1 MRKLLAI
8 FILIATLV
16 GCNKQHEG
24 LDVVVG
30 GPVPT
35 PISVA
40 IDDTRAEAGKDSA
53 KSVFENG
60 ILGRD
65 VTMRYILQV
74 YIDGQAA
81 TRCVQY
87 SDTTSVEFRPLL
99 VPNRNYKF
107 VVWADVVTKDSGVED
122 WSNVGDNH
130 YNTDD
135 LENITLL
142 GDWNAMDESRDAF
155 TGITIK
161 NNFECNGPV
170 TISLTRPFAKL
181 RIVATDKANA
191 TTLPVKGMM
200 EYTTSHRVAFN
211 AVEGTAAAASLEKKT
226 HTYSIDTYSNDAN
239 SVSDLTLFSDYF
251 FSENDTISLKFTIYA
266 DNAMS
271 TPIGKEYIIDK
282 IVVKRNSL
290 TTIKGEILTG
300 GVVRISVDGYD
311 YVLAGTGELMD

>member
-1 MRKLLAI
+1 M
-8 FILIATLV
+8 
-16 GCNKQHEG
+16 
-24 LDVVVG
+24 VVG

-40 IDDTRAEAGKDSA
+40 IDDTRAAGVDSA
-53 KSVFENG
+53 EGVFKNG
-60 ILGRD
+60 ILNSPD

-191 TTLPVKGMM
+191 TKLPVKGKVT
-200 EYTTSHRVAFN
+200 YTTSHRVAFN
-211 AVEGTAAAASLEKKT
+211 AVEGKAAEASVNKE
-226 HTYSIDTYSNDAN
+226 HTYSIDTYSDDTN
-239 SVSDLTLFSDYF
+239 SISDLTLFSDYF
-251 FSENDTISLKFTIYA
+251 LAENDTISLKFTIYA
-266 DNAMS
+266 DDAMS
-271 TPIGKEYIIDK
+271 TPIGKEYTINN

-300 GVVRISVDGYD
+300 GGVRISVDN
-311 YVLAGTGELMD
+311 YVLADPVEPMD

>member
-16 GCNKQHEG
+16 GCNKQQEG

-40 IDDTRAEAGKDSA
+40 IDDTRAAGVDSA

-65 VTMRYILQV
+65 NVTMRYILQV

-191 TTLPVKGMM
+191 TKLPVKGKVT
-200 EYTTSHRVAFN
+200 YTTSHRVAFN
-211 AVEGTAAAASLEKKT
+211 AVEGKAAEASVNKE
-226 HTYSIDTYSNDAN
+226 HTYSIDTYSDDAN
-239 SVSDLTLFSDYF
+239 SNFTLFSDYF
-251 FSENDTISLKFTIYA
+251 LAENDTISLKFTIY
-266 DNAMS
+266 DEMN
-271 TPIGKEYIIDK
+271 TQIGKEYTINN

-290 TTIKGEILTG
+290 TTIKGAILTG

-311 YVLAGTGELMD
+311 YVLAGPVEPMD

>member
-1 MRKLLAI
+1 M
-8 FILIATLV
+8 
-16 GCNKQHEG
+16 
-24 LDVVVG
+24 VVD

-40 IDDTRAEAGKDSA
+40 IDDTRAAGEDSA
-53 KSVFENG
+53 EGVFKNR
-60 ILGRD
+60 ILNSPD

-191 TTLPVKGMM
+191 TTMPVKGKVT
-200 EYTTSHRVAFN
+200 YTTSHRVAFN
-211 AVEGTAAAASLEKKT
+211 AVEGKAAEASENME
-226 HTYSIDTYSNDAN
+226 HTYSIDTYSDDTN
-239 SVSDLTLFSDYF
+239 SISDLTLFSDYF
-251 FSENDTISLKFTIYA
+251 LAENDTISLKFTIYA
-266 DNAMS
+266 DDAMS
-271 TPIGKEYIIDK
+271 TPIGKEYIIND

-300 GVVRISVDGYD
+300 GGVRISVDD
-311 YVLAGTGELMD
+311 YVLADPVEPMD

>member
-16 GCNKQHEG
+16 GCNKQQEG
-24 LDVVVG
+24 LDVVVD

-40 IDDTRAEAGKDSA
+40 IDDTRAAGVDSE

-65 VTMRYILQV
+65 NVTMRYILQV
-74 YIDGQAA
+74 YIDNEPAI
-81 TRCVQY
+81 RCVKY
-87 SDTTSVEFRPLL
+87 GNTKSMEFSPLL

-107 VVWADVVTKDSGVED
+107 VVWADVVTNGAQDI
-122 WSNVGDNH
+122 DNH
-130 YNTDD
+130 YNTTN
-135 LENITLL
+135 LEKITLL

-155 TGITIK
+155 TGVATE
-161 NNFECNGPV
+161 NNFACDSPV

-191 TTLPVKGMM
+191 TTKPVKGRV

-211 AVEGTAAAASLEKKT
+211 AVEGKAAEASVNKE
-226 HTYSIDTYSNDAN
+226 HIYSIDTYSDDTN
-239 SVSDLTLFSDYF
+239 SISDLTLFSDYF
-251 FSENDTISLKFTIYA
+251 LAENDIISLKFTIYA
-266 DNAMS
+266 DEAMN
-271 TPIGKEYIIDK
+271 TQIGKEYTINN

-300 GVVRISVDGYD
+300 GGVRISVDD
-311 YVLAGTGELMD
+311 YVLAGPVEPMD

>member
-1 MRKLLAI
+1 M
-8 FILIATLV
+8 
-16 GCNKQHEG
+16 
-24 LDVVVG
+24 VVD

-40 IDDTRAEAGKDSA
+40 IDDTRAAGVDSA
-53 KSVFENG
+53 EGVFKNG
-60 ILGRD
+60 ILNSPD

-142 GDWNAMDESRDAF
+142 GWNAMDESRDAF

-161 NNFECNGPV
+161 NNFECNSPV

-191 TTLPVKGMM
+191 TLPVKGKVT
-200 EYTTSHRVAFN
+200 YTTSHRVAFN
-211 AVEGTAAAASLEKKT
+211 AVEGKAAEASENKE
-226 HTYSIDTYSNDAN
+226 HTYSIDTYSDDTN
-239 SVSDLTLFSDYF
+239 SISDLTLFSDYF
-251 FSENDTISLKFTIYA
+251 LAENDTISLKFTIYA
-266 DNAMS
+266 DDAMS
-271 TPIGKEYIIDK
+271 TPIGKEYTINN

-290 TTIKGEILTG
+290 TTIKGAILTG

-311 YVLAGTGELMD
+311 YVLADPVEPMD

>member
-16 GCNKQHEG
+16 GCNKQQEG
-24 LDVVVG
+24 LDVIVD

-40 IDDTRAEAGKDSA
+40 IDDTRAAGVDSA

-65 VTMRYILQV
+65 NVTMRYILQV
-74 YIDGQAA
+74 YIDDQPAI
-81 TRCVQY
+81 RCVQY
-87 SDTTSVEFRPLL
+87 GDTKIMEFSPLL

-107 VVWADVVTKDSGVED
+107 VVWADVVTNGAQDI
-122 WSNVGDNH
+122 DNH
-130 YNTDD
+130 YNTTN
-135 LENITLL
+135 LENITLK

-155 TGITIK
+155 TGVATE
-161 NNFECNGPV
+161 NNFACDSPV
-170 TISLTRPFAKL
+170 TINLTRPFAKL

-191 TTLPVKGMM
+191 TTMPVKGKVT
-200 EYTTSHRVAFN
+200 YTTSHRVAFN
-211 AVEGTAAAASLEKKT
+211 AFEGTAAAASLENKT

-251 FSENDTISLKFTIYA
+251 FAEDDTISLKFAIYA
-266 DNAMS
+266 DDAMS
-271 TPIGKEYIIDK
+271 TQIGKEYIIND

-300 GVVRISVDGYD
+300 GGVRISVDD
-311 YVLAGTGELMD
+311 YVLADPVEPMD

>member
-16 GCNKQHEG
+16 GCNKQQEG
-24 LDVVVG
+24 LDVIVG
-30 GPVPT
+30 GPVPA

-40 IDDTRAEAGKDSA
+40 IDDTRAAGVDSA

-65 VTMRYILQV
+65 NVTMRYILQV
-74 YIDGQAA
+74 YIDNEPAI
-81 TRCVQY
+81 RCVQY
-87 SDTTSVEFRPLL
+87 GDTKSMEFSPLL

-107 VVWADVVTKDSGVED
+107 VVWADVVTNGAQDI
-122 WSNVGDNH
+122 DNH
-130 YNTDD
+130 YNTTN
-135 LENITLL
+135 LEKITLL

-155 TGITIK
+155 TGVETK
-161 NNFECNGPV
+161 NNFACDSPV

-191 TTLPVKGMM
+191 TTKPVKGRV
-200 EYTTSHRVAFN
+200 EYTTSHREAFN
-211 AVEGTAAAASLEKKT
+211 AFEGTAAAASLENKT
-226 HTYSIDTYSNDAN
+226 HTYSIDTYSNDTN
-239 SVSDLTLFSDYF
+239 SNFTLFSDYF
-251 FSENDTISLKFTIYA
+251 FAEDDTISLKFTIY
-266 DNAMS
+266 DEMN
-271 TPIGKEYIIDK
+271 TPIGKEYTIDN

-300 GVVRISVDGYD
+300 GGVRISVDD
-311 YVLAGTGELMD
+311 YVLADPVVPMD

>member
-16 GCNKQHEG
+16 GCNKQQEG
-24 LDVVVG
+24 LDVIVD

-40 IDDTRAEAGKDSA
+40 IDDTRAAGVDSA

-65 VTMRYILQV
+65 NVTMRYILQV
-74 YIDGQAA
+74 YIDNEPAI
-81 TRCVQY
+81 RCVQY
-87 SDTTSVEFRPLL
+87 GDTKIMEFSPLL

-107 VVWADVVTKDSGVED
+107 VVWADVVTNGAQDI
-122 WSNVGDNH
+122 DNH
-130 YNTDD
+130 YNTTNLD
-135 LENITLL
+135 NITLL

-155 TGITIK
+155 TGVVTK
-161 NNFECNGPV
+161 NNFACDSPV

-191 TTLPVKGMM
+191 TTLPVKGRV

-211 AVEGTAAAASLEKKT
+211 AATGEAAAASENKT
-226 HTYSIDTYSNDAN
+226 HDYNIDAYSNDAN
-239 SVSDLTLFSDYF
+239 SVSNLTLFSDYF
-251 FSENDTISLKFTIYA
+251 FAEDDIISLKFTIY
-266 DNAMS
+266 DEMN
-271 TPIGKEYIIDK
+271 TQIGKEYTIDK

-290 TTIKGEILTG
+290 TTIKGAILTG

-311 YVLAGTGELMD
+311 YVLADPGKPMD

>member
-1 MRKLLAI
+1 M
-8 FILIATLV
+8 
-16 GCNKQHEG
+16 
-24 LDVVVG
+24 VVG

-40 IDDTRAEAGKDSA
+40 IDDTRAAGVDSA
-53 KSVFENG
+53 EGVFKNG
-60 ILGRD
+60 ILD
-65 VTMRYILQV
+65 SPNVTMRYILQV
-74 YIDGQAA
+74 YIDGQADIDGQAA

-87 SDTTSVEFRPLL
+87 SDNPSVEFRPLL

-142 GDWNAMDESRDAF
+142 DDWNAMDESRDAF

-191 TTLPVKGMM
+191 TMPVKGKVT
-200 EYTTSHRVAFN
+200 YTTSHRVAFN
-211 AVEGTAAAASLEKKT
+211 AVEGKAAEASVNKE
-226 HTYSIDTYSNDAN
+226 HTYSIDTYSDDTDSNF
-239 SVSDLTLFSDYF
+239 TLFSDYF
-251 FSENDTISLKFTIYA
+251 LAENDIISLKFTIYA
-266 DNAMS
+266 DEAMN
-271 TPIGKEYIIDK
+271 TQIGKEYTINN

-300 GVVRISVDGYD
+300 GGVRISVGD
-311 YVLAGTGELMD
+311 YGNAGEGGLME

>member
-1 MRKLLAI
+1 M
-8 FILIATLV
+8 
-16 GCNKQHEG
+16 
-24 LDVVVG
+24 VVG

-40 IDDTRAEAGKDSA
+40 IDDTRAAGVDSA
-53 KSVFENG
+53 EGVFKNG
-60 ILGRD
+60 ILNSSD

-161 NNFECNGPV
+161 NNFECNSPV

-191 TTLPVKGMM
+191 TTLPVKGKVT
-200 EYTTSHRVAFN
+200 YTTSHRVAFN
-211 AVEGTAAAASLEKKT
+211 AVEGTAAAASLENKT
-226 HTYSIDTYSNDAN
+226 HTYSIDIDTYLNDTNSNF
-239 SVSDLTLFSDYF
+239 TLFSDYF
-251 FSENDTISLKFTIYA
+251 LAENDTISLKFTIYA
-266 DNAMS
+266 DDAMS
-271 TPIGKEYIIDK
+271 TPIGKEYIIND
-282 IVVKRNSL
+282 IVVKHNSL

-300 GVVRISVDGYD
+300 GGVRISVDD
-311 YVLAGTGELMD
+311 YVLADPVVPMD

>member
-16 GCNKQHEG
+16 GCNKQQEG

-65 VTMRYILQV
+65 NVTMRYILQV
-74 YIDGQAA
+74 YIDNEPAI
-81 TRCVQY
+81 RCVQY
-87 SDTTSVEFRPLL
+87 GDTKSMEFSPLL

-107 VVWADVVTKDSGVED
+107 VVWADVVTNGAQDI
-122 WSNVGDNH
+122 DNH

-135 LENITLL
+135 LDNITLL

-191 TTLPVKGMM
+191 TTKPVKGKVT
-200 EYTTSHRVAFN
+200 YTTSHRVAFN
-211 AVEGTAAAASLEKKT
+211 AVEGKAAEATVNKE
-226 HTYSIDTYSNDAN
+226 HTYSIDTYSDDTDSNF
-239 SVSDLTLFSDYF
+239 TLFSDYF
-251 FSENDTISLKFTIYA
+251 LAENDTISLKFTIYA
-266 DNAMS
+266 DDEMN
-271 TPIGKEYIIDK
+271 TQIGKEYTINN

-300 GVVRISVDGYD
+300 GGVRISVDD
-311 YVLAGTGELMD
+311 YVLADPVELMD

>member
-1 MRKLLAI
+1 M
-8 FILIATLV
+8 
-16 GCNKQHEG
+16 
-24 LDVVVG
+24 VVG

-40 IDDTRAEAGKDSA
+40 IDDTRAAGVDSA
-53 KSVFENG
+53 EGVFKNG
-60 ILGRD
+60 ILNSPD
-65 VTMRYILQV
+65 ITMRYILQV

-122 WSNVGDNH
+122 LSNVGDNH

-191 TTLPVKGMM
+191 TTLPVKGKVT
-200 EYTTSHRVAFN
+200 YTTSHRVAFN
-211 AVEGTAAAASLEKKT
+211 AVEGKAAEASVNKE
-226 HTYSIDTYSNDAN
+226 HTYSIDTYSDDTN
-239 SVSDLTLFSDYF
+239 SNFSLFSDYF
-251 FSENDTISLKFTIYA
+251 LAENDTISLKFTIYA
-266 DNAMS
+266 DDAMS
-271 TPIGKEYIIDK
+271 TPIGKEYTIDN

-290 TTIKGEILTG
+290 TTIKGAILTG

-311 YVLAGTGELMD
+311 YVLADPVKPMD

>member
-1 MRKLLAI
+1 M
-8 FILIATLV
+8 
-16 GCNKQHEG
+16 
-24 LDVVVG
+24 VVG

-40 IDDTRAEAGKDSA
+40 IDDTRAAGVDSA
-53 KSVFENG
+53 EGVFKNG

-130 YNTDD
+130 YNTNN

-161 NNFECNGPV
+161 NNFECNSPV

-191 TTLPVKGMM
+191 TKLPVKGKVT
-200 EYTTSHRVAFN
+200 YTTSHRVAFD
-211 AVEGTAAAASLEKKT
+211 AVEGKAAEASVNKE
-226 HTYSIDTYSNDAN
+226 HIYSIDTYSDDTDSNF
-239 SVSDLTLFSDYF
+239 TLFSDYF
-251 FSENDTISLKFTIYA
+251 LAENDTVSLKFTIYA
-266 DNAMS
+266 DEAMS
-271 TPIGKEYIIDK
+271 TQIGKEYTINN

-300 GVVRISVDGYD
+300 GGVRISVDD
-311 YVLAGTGELMD
+311 YVLADPVEPMD

>member
-16 GCNKQHEG
+16 GCNKQQEG
-24 LDVVVG
+24 LDVIVD

-40 IDDTRAEAGKDSA
+40 IDDTRAAGVDSA

-65 VTMRYILQV
+65 NVTMRYILQV
-74 YIDGQAA
+74 YIDNEPAI
-81 TRCVQY
+81 RCVQY
-87 SDTTSVEFRPLL
+87 GDTKSMEFSPLL

-107 VVWADVVTKDSGVED
+107 VVWADVVTNGAQDI
-122 WSNVGDNH
+122 DNH
-130 YNTDD
+130 YNTTNLD
-135 LENITLL
+135 NITLL

-155 TGITIK
+155 TGVETM
-161 NNFECNGPV
+161 NNFACDSPV

-191 TTLPVKGMM
+191 TTMPVKGRV

-211 AVEGTAAAASLEKKT
+211 AVEGTAAAASLENKT
-226 HTYSIDTYSNDAN
+226 HTYSIDTYSNDTN
-239 SVSDLTLFSDYF
+239 SNFTLFSDYF
-251 FSENDTISLKFTIYA
+251 FAEDDTISLKFTIYA
-266 DNAMS
+266 DDEMN
-271 TPIGKEYIIDK
+271 TPIGKEYTINN

-300 GVVRISVDGYD
+300 GGVSVSVGD
-311 YVLAGTGELMD
+311 YGDAGKGELME

>member
-16 GCNKQHEG
+16 GCNKQQEG
-24 LDVVVG
+24 LDVIVD

-40 IDDTRAEAGKDSA
+40 IDDTRAAGVDSA

-65 VTMRYILQV
+65 NVTMRYILQV
-74 YIDGQAA
+74 YIDDKPAI
-81 TRCVQY
+81 RCVQY
-87 SDTTSVEFRPLL
+87 GDTKSMEFSPLL

-107 VVWADVVTKDSGVED
+107 VVWADVVTNGAQDI
-122 WSNVGDNH
+122 DNH
-130 YNTDD
+130 YNTTNLD
-135 LENITLL
+135 NITLL

-155 TGITIK
+155 TGFAK
-161 NNFECNGPV
+161 EDNFACDSPV
-170 TISLTRPFAKL
+170 TISLTRHFAKL

-191 TTLPVKGMM
+191 TKLPVKGGV
-200 EYTTSHRVAFN
+200 EYTTSHREAFN
-211 AVEGTAAAASLEKKT
+211 AFEGTAAAASLENKT

-251 FSENDTISLKFTIYA
+251 FAEDDKISLKFTIYA
-266 DNAMS
+266 DDS
-271 TPIGKEYIIDK
+271 TPIGKEYIIED
-282 IVVKRNSL
+282 IVVKCNSL

-300 GVVRISVDGYD
+300 GGVLVSVGDYEDDGE
-311 YVLAGTGELMD
+311 GELKD

>member
-16 GCNKQHEG
+16 GCNKQQEG

-40 IDDTRAEAGKDSA
+40 IDDTRAAGVDSA

-65 VTMRYILQV
+65 NVTMRYILQV
-74 YIDGQAA
+74 YIDNEPAI
-81 TRCVQY
+81 RCVQY
-87 SDTTSVEFRPLL
+87 GDTKSMEFSPLL

-107 VVWADVVTKDSGVED
+107 VVWADVVTNGAQDI
-122 WSNVGDNH
+122 DNH
-130 YNTDD
+130 YNTTN
-135 LENITLL
+135 LEKITLL

-155 TGITIK
+155 TGFAEED
-161 NNFECNGPV
+161 NFACDSPV

-191 TTLPVKGMM
+191 TLPVKGKVT
-200 EYTTSHRVAFN
+200 YTTSHRVAFN
-211 AVEGTAAAASLEKKT
+211 AVEGKAAEASENKE
-226 HTYSIDTYSNDAN
+226 HTYSIDTYSDDTDSNF
-239 SVSDLTLFSDYF
+239 TLFSDYF
-251 FSENDTISLKFTIYA
+251 LAENDIISLKFTIYA
-266 DNAMS
+266 DEAMN
-271 TPIGKEYIIDK
+271 TQIGKEYTINN

-300 GVVRISVDGYD
+300 GGVRISVDD
-311 YVLAGTGELMD
+311 YVLADPVVPMD

>member
-16 GCNKQHEG
+16 GCNKQQEG

-40 IDDTRAEAGKDSA
+40 IDDTRAAGVDSA
-53 KSVFENG
+53 EGVFKNG
-60 ILGRD
+60 ILNSPD

-135 LENITLL
+135 LENITLS

-191 TTLPVKGMM
+191 TTKPVKGKVT
-200 EYTTSHRVAFN
+200 YTTSHRVAFN
-211 AVEGTAAAASLEKKT
+211 AVEGKAAEASVNKE
-226 HTYSIDTYSNDAN
+226 HTYSIDTYSDDTDSNF
-239 SVSDLTLFSDYF
+239 TLFSDYF
-251 FSENDTISLKFTIYA
+251 LAENDIISLKFTIYA
-266 DNAMS
+266 DEAMN
-271 TPIGKEYIIDK
+271 TQIGKEYTIND

-300 GVVRISVDGYD
+300 GGVRISVDD